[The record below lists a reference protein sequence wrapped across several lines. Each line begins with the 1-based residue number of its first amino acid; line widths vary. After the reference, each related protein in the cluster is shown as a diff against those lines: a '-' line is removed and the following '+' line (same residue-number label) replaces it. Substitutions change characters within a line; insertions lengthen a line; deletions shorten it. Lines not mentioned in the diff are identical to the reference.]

1 MKEVDVEKGTLDEY
15 KKQIRQENLNLLEK
29 IDRLEYSNR
38 ELTSKVKS
46 LNDFLAQKEVECD
59 NLMMENEKNR
69 KALKTC

>member
-1 MKEVDVEKGTLDEY
+1 MKEVDAEKSTLDEY
-15 KKQIRQENLNLLEK
+15 KKQIRQENLDFLEK

-59 NLMMENEKNR
+59 NLLMENEKNR

>member
-15 KKQIRQENLNLLEK
+15 KKQIRQENLDLLEK

-59 NLMMENEKNR
+59 NLLMENEKNR